1 MGSRGSYEAGWKEKR
16 DPEGWQIR
24 VGDQEFNGSRKL
36 LFVTPE
42 SGRSRGGGKDGEG
55 LGEWVGNRD
64 DLFLSVSFGQ
74 FHSLLL
80 IPV

>member
-1 MGSRGSYEAGWKEKR
+1 MGSRERYEAGWKEKR

-24 VGDQEFNGSRKL
+24 MGDQEFNSSKKL
-36 LFVTPE
+36 LFVIPE
-42 SGRSRGGGKDGEG
+42 SGRRRRGGKDGEG
-55 LGEWVGNRD
+55 VGEWVGNRG